1 MLNKFKPR
9 KESTKPADKP
19 VLGTV
24 TDCNKQ
30 MKKDW
35 VNFTMNNNGKGD
47 YILRL
52 QVYLT
57 IISYLNLLFLKFHNY
72 FNLFL

>member
-30 MKKDW
+30 MKKYSDKKDW
-35 VNFTMNNNGKGD
+35 VNFTMNNNGK
-47 YILRL
+47 
-52 QVYLT
+52 
-57 IISYLNLLFLKFHNY
+57 
-72 FNLFL
+72 